1 MKKKV
6 LILGS
11 EGQVGAHLKDYLK
24 NKNYSV
30 LEFDIAKSK
39 FQDLRKIRNKKL
51 ANLIRQSSF
60 IYFLAFDVGG
70 SRYLNKY
77 QNTFGFV
84 SNNILLM
91 QNTFE
96 LIRKYKKKF
105 IFASSQMSNMNHSN
119 YGVLKSV
126 GEKYTKIL
134 CGITVKFWNVY
145 GIEKDL
151 TKSHVITDFIIK
163 ALTKK
168 KISMLTNGNEEREFL
183 YAEDCCRGLEI
194 IMKKFDSIIKQKN
207 YIDLTTF
214 KSTKIINIA
223 KIIKT
228 LLKKMNLE
236 ISIVP
241 SKNKDIVQMNKK
253 NKADKYFL
261 KFWKP
266 KNSIQEGIEEVLK
279 YYTAQYKKIFN
290 CKI

>member
-1 MKKKV
+1 MRKKV

-39 FQDLRKIRNKKL
+39 FQDLRKFRNKKL

-279 YYTAQYKKIFN
+279 YYTAQYKKNI
-290 CKI
+290 

>member
-11 EGQVGAHLKDYLK
+11 EGQIGFHLQNYLK
-24 NKNYSV
+24 NKQYSIF
-30 LEFDIAKSK
+30 EFDLINSKS
-39 FQDLRKIRNKKL
+39 QDLRKTNNKKL
-51 ANLIRQSSF
+51 NNLIKKSAF

-70 SRYLNKY
+70 SRYLKKY
-77 QNTFGFV
+77 QNTFDFV

-91 QNTFE
+91 QNTFA
-96 LIRKYKKKF
+96 LIKKYKKKF

-119 YGVLKSV
+119 YGVLKSI

-134 CGITVKFWNVY
+134 GGITVKFWNVY

-151 TKSHVITDFIIK
+151 SKSHVITDFIIK

-168 KISMLTNGNEEREFL
+168 KISMLTNGKEEREFL
-183 YAEDCCRGLEI
+183 YAEDCCIGLEI
-194 IMKKFDSIIKQKN
+194 MMKKFDKIIKQKD

-214 KSTKIINIA
+214 KSTKIIDIA
-223 KIIKT
+223 KIIQD
-228 LLKKMNLE
+228 LLSKMN
-236 ISIVP
+236 IKITIVP
-241 SKNKDIVQMNKK
+241 SKNKDTIQMNKK

-266 KNSIQEGIEEVLK
+266 QYSTRSGINEALK
-279 YYTAQYKKIFN
+279 FYIYKYKKI
-290 CKI
+290 ID

>member
-39 FQDLRKIRNKKL
+39 FQDLRKFRNKKL

-134 CGITVKFWNVY
+134 GGITVKFWNVY

-279 YYTAQYKKIFN
+279 YYTAQYKKNI
-290 CKI
+290 

>member
-134 CGITVKFWNVY
+134 GGITVKFWNVY

-279 YYTAQYKKIFN
+279 YYTAQYKKNI
-290 CKI
+290 

>member
-1 MKKKV
+1 MRKKV

-39 FQDLRKIRNKKL
+39 FQDLRKFRNKKL
-51 ANLIRQSSF
+51 VNLIRQSSF

-134 CGITVKFWNVY
+134 GGITVKFWNVY

-194 IMKKFDSIIKQKN
+194 VMKKFDSIIKQKN

-279 YYTAQYKKIFN
+279 YYTTQYKKNI
-290 CKI
+290 

>member
-134 CGITVKFWNVY
+134 GGITVKFWNVY

-279 YYTAQYKKIFN
+279 YYITQYKKNI
-290 CKI
+290 

>member
-1 MKKKV
+1 MRKKV

-39 FQDLRKIRNKKL
+39 FQDLRKFRNKKL
-51 ANLIRQSSF
+51 VNLIRQSSF

-134 CGITVKFWNVY
+134 GGITVKFWNVY

-253 NKADKYFL
+253 NTADKYFL

-279 YYTAQYKKIFN
+279 YYTTQYKKNI
-290 CKI
+290 

>member
-11 EGQVGAHLKDYLK
+11 EGQVGAHLKDFLRR
-24 NKNYSV
+24 NNYSV

-39 FQDLRKIRNKKL
+39 YEDLRKFRNKKL
-51 ANLIRQSSF
+51 QGLIKKSAF

-77 QNTFGFV
+77 QNTFDFV

-91 QNTFE
+91 QNTFA
-96 LIRKYKKKF
+96 LIKKYKKKF

-119 YGVLKSV
+119 YGVLKSI

-134 CGITVKFWNVY
+134 GGIIVKFWNVY

-151 TKSHVITDFIIK
+151 SKSHVITDFIIK

-168 KISMLTNGNEEREFL
+168 KISMLTNGKEEREFL
-183 YAEDCCRGLEI
+183 YAEDCCIGLEI
-194 IMKKFDSIIKQKN
+194 MMKKFDKIIKQKD

-214 KSTKIINIA
+214 KSTKIIDIA
-223 KIIKT
+223 KIIQD
-228 LLKKMNLE
+228 LLSKMN
-236 ISIVP
+236 IKITIVP
-241 SKNKDIVQMNKK
+241 SKNKDTIQMNKK
-253 NKADKYFL
+253 NKADNYFL

-266 KNSIQEGIEEVLK
+266 QYSIRAGINEVLK
-279 YYTAQYKKIFN
+279 FYAYKYKKN
-290 CKI
+290 N

>member
-279 YYTAQYKKIFN
+279 YYTGQYKKNI
-290 CKI
+290 

>member
-30 LEFDIAKSK
+30 LEFDIATSKS
-39 FQDLRKIRNKKL
+39 QDLRKFRNKKL
-51 ANLIRQSSF
+51 AELIRQSSF
-60 IYFLAFDVGG
+60 VYFLAFDVGG
-70 SRYLNKY
+70 SRYLSKY

-119 YGVLKSV
+119 YGVLKNV

-134 CGITVKFWNVY
+134 GGITVKFWNVY

-151 TKSHVITDFIIK
+151 TKSHVITDFIDK

-194 IMKKFDSIIKQKN
+194 IMKKFDSIIKQKK

-228 LLKKMNLE
+228 LLKKMSLE
-236 ISIVP
+236 VSIVP
-241 SKNKDIVQMNKK
+241 SKNKDIVQKNKK

-266 KNSIQEGIEEVLK
+266 KNSIHEGIEQVLK
-279 YYTAQYKKIFN
+279 YYIAQYKKISN
-290 CKI
+290 CQI

>member
-1 MKKKV
+1 MKDF
-6 LILGS
+6 LRR
-11 EGQVGAHLKDYLK
+11 
-24 NKNYSV
+24 NNYSV

-39 FQDLRKIRNKKL
+39 YEDLRKFRNKKL
-51 ANLIRQSSF
+51 QGLIKKSAF

-77 QNTFGFV
+77 QNTFDFV

-91 QNTFE
+91 QNTFA
-96 LIRKYKKKF
+96 LIKKYKKKF

-119 YGVLKSV
+119 YGVLKSI

-134 CGITVKFWNVY
+134 GGITVKFWNVY

-151 TKSHVITDFIIK
+151 NKSHVITDFIIK

-194 IMKKFDSIIKQKN
+194 MMQKFDKIIKQKDH
-207 YIDLTTF
+207 IDLTTF
-214 KSTKIINIA
+214 KSTKIIDIA
-223 KIIKT
+223 KIIQD
-228 LLKKMNLE
+228 LLSKMN
-236 ISIVP
+236 IKITIVP
-241 SKNKDIVQMNKK
+241 SKNKDTIQMNKK

-266 KNSIQEGIEEVLK
+266 QYSIRSGINEALK
-279 YYTAQYKKIFN
+279 FYIYKYKKI
-290 CKI
+290 ID

>member
-1 MKKKV
+1 MRKKV

-30 LEFDIAKSK
+30 LEFDIATSK
-39 FQDLRKIRNKKL
+39 FQDLRKFRNKKL

-134 CGITVKFWNVY
+134 GGITVKFWNVY

-279 YYTAQYKKIFN
+279 YYITQYKKNI
-290 CKI
+290 

>member
-1 MKKKV
+1 MRKKV

-30 LEFDIAKSK
+30 LEFDIATSK
-39 FQDLRKIRNKKL
+39 FQDLRKFRNKKL

-96 LIRKYKKKF
+96 LIRKYKKNF

-134 CGITVKFWNVY
+134 GGITVKFWNVY

-279 YYTAQYKKIFN
+279 YYITQYKKNI
-290 CKI
+290 

>member
-1 MKKKV
+1 MKKNV

-11 EGQVGAHLKDYLK
+11 EGQVGAHLKDFLRR
-24 NKNYSV
+24 NNYSV

-39 FQDLRKIRNKKL
+39 YEDLRKFRNIKLQGLIKK
-51 ANLIRQSSF
+51 SDF

-70 SRYLNKY
+70 SRYLKKY
-77 QNTFGFV
+77 QNTFDFV

-91 QNTFE
+91 QNTFA
-96 LIRKYKKKF
+96 LIKKYKKKF

-119 YGVLKSV
+119 YGVLKSI

-134 CGITVKFWNVY
+134 GGIIVKFWNVY

-151 TKSHVITDFIIK
+151 SKSHVITDFIIK

-168 KISMLTNGNEEREFL
+168 KISMLTNGKEEREFL
-183 YAEDCCRGLEI
+183 YAEDCCTGLEI
-194 IMKKFDSIIKQKN
+194 MMKKFDKIIKQKD

-214 KSTKIINIA
+214 KSTKIIDIA
-223 KIIKT
+223 KIIQD
-228 LLKKMNLE
+228 LLSKMN
-236 ISIVP
+236 IKITIVP
-241 SKNKDIVQMNKK
+241 SKNKDTLQMNKK

-266 KNSIQEGIEEVLK
+266 QYSIRFGINEVLK
-279 YYTAQYKKIFN
+279 FYAYKYKKI
-290 CKI
+290 ID

>member
-30 LEFDIAKSK
+30 LEFDIATSK
-39 FQDLRKIRNKKL
+39 FQDLRKFRNKKL

-134 CGITVKFWNVY
+134 GGITVKFWNVY

-279 YYTAQYKKIFN
+279 YYITQYKKNI
-290 CKI
+290 

>member
-6 LILGS
+6 LLLGS

-30 LEFDIAKSK
+30 LEFDIATSKS
-39 FQDLRKIRNKKL
+39 QDLRKFRNKKL
-51 ANLIRQSSF
+51 AELIRQSSF
-60 IYFLAFDVGG
+60 VYFLAFDVGG
-70 SRYLNKY
+70 SRYLSKY

-119 YGVLKSV
+119 YGVLKNV

-134 CGITVKFWNVY
+134 GGITVKFWNVY

-151 TKSHVITDFIIK
+151 TKSHVITDFIVK

-194 IMKKFDSIIKQKN
+194 IMKKFDSIIKQKK

-228 LLKKMNLE
+228 LLKKMSLE
-236 ISIVP
+236 VSIVP
-241 SKNKDIVQMNKK
+241 SKNKDIVQKNKK

-266 KNSIQEGIEEVLK
+266 KNSIHEGIEQVLK
-279 YYTAQYKKIFN
+279 YYIAQYKKISN
-290 CKI
+290 CQI

>member
-1 MKKKV
+1 MRKKV

-30 LEFDIAKSK
+30 LEFDIATSK
-39 FQDLRKIRNKKL
+39 FQDLRKFRNKKL

-134 CGITVKFWNVY
+134 GGITVKFWNVY

-223 KIIKT
+223 KIIKI

-279 YYTAQYKKIFN
+279 YYITQYKKNI
-290 CKI
+290 

>member
-30 LEFDIAKSK
+30 LEFDIATSKS
-39 FQDLRKIRNKKL
+39 QDLRKFRNKKL
-51 ANLIRQSSF
+51 AELIRQSSF
-60 IYFLAFDVGG
+60 VYFLAFDVGG
-70 SRYLNKY
+70 SRYLSKY

-119 YGVLKSV
+119 YGVLKNV

-134 CGITVKFWNVY
+134 GGITVKFWNVY

-151 TKSHVITDFIIK
+151 TKSHVITDFIVK

-194 IMKKFDSIIKQKN
+194 IMKKFDSIIKQKK

-279 YYTAQYKKIFN
+279 YYITQYKKNI
-290 CKI
+290 

>member
-11 EGQVGAHLKDYLK
+11 EGQVGAHLKEYLK

-39 FQDLRKIRNKKL
+39 FQDLRKFRNKKL
-51 ANLIRQSSF
+51 ADLIRQSSF
-60 IYFLAFDVGG
+60 VYFLAFDVGG

-119 YGVLKSV
+119 YGVLKNV

-134 CGITVKFWNVY
+134 GGITVKFWNVY

-151 TKSHVITDFIIK
+151 TKSHVITDFIVK

-228 LLKKMNLE
+228 LLKKMRLE
-236 ISIVP
+236 VSIVP

-266 KNSIQEGIEEVLK
+266 KNSIDEGIEEVLK
-279 YYTAQYKKIFN
+279 YYIAQYKKISN

>member
-134 CGITVKFWNVY
+134 GGITVKFWNVY
-145 GIEKDL
+145 RIEIDL

-279 YYTAQYKKIFN
+279 YYTGQYKKNI
-290 CKI
+290 

>member
-11 EGQVGAHLKDYLK
+11 EGQVGAHLKDYLNRK
-24 NKNYSV
+24 SYSV

-39 FQDLRKIRNKKL
+39 SQDLRAFRNKKL
-51 ANLIRQSSF
+51 SNLIKKSHF

-70 SRYLNKY
+70 SRYLKKY

-96 LIRKYKKKF
+96 LIKKYKKKF

-119 YGVLKSV
+119 YGVLKNV

-134 CGITVKFWNVY
+134 GGITVKFWNVY

-151 TKSHVITDFIIK
+151 SKSHVITDFIIK

-183 YAEDCCRGLEI
+183 YAEDCCKGLEI
-194 IMKKFDSIIKQKN
+194 IMKKFDKIIKQKDH
-207 YIDLTTF
+207 IDLTTF
-214 KSTKIINIA
+214 KSSKIIDIA
-223 KIIKT
+223 KIIKD
-228 LLKKMNLE
+228 LLNKMN
-236 ISIVP
+236 IKITIIR
-241 SKNKDIVQMNKK
+241 SKNKDTVQMNKK

-266 KNSIQEGIEEVLK
+266 EYSINSGIEDVLK
-279 YYTAQYKKIFN
+279 FYTTKYKKN
-290 CKI
+290 N

>member
-1 MKKKV
+1 MRKKV

-11 EGQVGAHLKDYLK
+11 AGQVGAHLKDYLR

-30 LEFDIAKSK
+30 LEFDLATSK
-39 FQDLRKIRNKKL
+39 FQDLRKFKNKKL
-51 ANLIRQSSF
+51 SNLIRQSSF
-60 IYFLAFDVGG
+60 VYFLAFDVGG

-96 LIRKYKKKF
+96 LLRKYKKKF

-119 YGVLKSV
+119 YGVLKSI

-134 CGITVKFWNVY
+134 GGITVKFWNVY

-163 ALTKK
+163 ALTNK
-168 KISMLTNGNEEREFL
+168 KILMLTNGNEEREFL

-194 IMKKFDSIIKQKN
+194 IMKKFDTIIKQKN

-236 ISIVP
+236 VSIVP

-266 KNSIQEGIEEVLK
+266 KNSIHEGIEEVLK
-279 YYTAQYKKIFN
+279 YYILQFKKN
-290 CKI
+290 N

>member
-1 MKKKV
+1 MRKKI

-39 FQDLRKIRNKKL
+39 FQDLRKFRNKKL

-134 CGITVKFWNVY
+134 GGITVKFWNVY

-279 YYTAQYKKIFN
+279 YYTTQYKKNI
-290 CKI
+290 

>member
-279 YYTAQYKKIFN
+279 YYITQYKKNI
-290 CKI
+290 

>member
-1 MKKKV
+1 MRKKV

-96 LIRKYKKKF
+96 L
-105 IFASSQMSNMNHSN
+105 Q
-119 YGVLKSV
+119 
-126 GEKYTKIL
+126 
-134 CGITVKFWNVY
+134 
-145 GIEKDL
+145 
-151 TKSHVITDFIIK
+151 
-163 ALTKK
+163 
-168 KISMLTNGNEEREFL
+168 
-183 YAEDCCRGLEI
+183 
-194 IMKKFDSIIKQKN
+194 
-207 YIDLTTF
+207 TF
-214 KSTKIINIA
+214 VTS
-223 KIIKT
+223 
-228 LLKKMNLE
+228 
-236 ISIVP
+236 
-241 SKNKDIVQMNKK
+241 
-253 NKADKYFL
+253 
-261 KFWKP
+261 
-266 KNSIQEGIEEVLK
+266 
-279 YYTAQYKKIFN
+279 
-290 CKI
+290 

>member
-30 LEFDIAKSK
+30 LEFDIATSKS
-39 FQDLRKIRNKKL
+39 QDLRKFRNKKL
-51 ANLIRQSSF
+51 AELIRQSSF
-60 IYFLAFDVGG
+60 VYFLAFDVGG
-70 SRYLNKY
+70 SRYLSKY

-119 YGVLKSV
+119 YGVLKNV

-134 CGITVKFWNVY
+134 GGITVKFWNVY

-151 TKSHVITDFIIK
+151 TKSHVITDFIVK

-194 IMKKFDSIIKQKN
+194 IMKKFDSIIKQKK

-223 KIIKT
+223 KIIKKIF
-228 LLKKMNLE
+228 KKENVD
-236 ISIVP
+236 IKIQAKK
-241 SKNKDIVQMNKK
+241 SKDLIQVNKRNKV
-253 NKADKYFL
+253 NKYFL

-266 KNSIQEGIEEVLK
+266 KTSIKDGINSIVHH
-279 YYTAQYKKIFN
+279 YKK
-290 CKI
+290 

>member
-105 IFASSQMSNMNHSN
+105 IFACSQMSNMNHSN

-134 CGITVKFWNVY
+134 GGITVKFWNVY

-279 YYTAQYKKIFN
+279 YYTGQYKKNI
-290 CKI
+290 

>member
-1 MKKKV
+1 MRKKV

-30 LEFDIAKSK
+30 LEFDIATSK
-39 FQDLRKIRNKKL
+39 FQDLRKFRNKKL

-134 CGITVKFWNVY
+134 GGITVKFWNVY

-214 KSTKIINIA
+214 KSTKIIHIA

-279 YYTAQYKKIFN
+279 YYITQYKKNI
-290 CKI
+290 

>member
-1 MKKKV
+1 MRKKV

-39 FQDLRKIRNKKL
+39 FQDLRKFRNKKL

-279 YYTAQYKKIFN
+279 YYITQYKKNI
-290 CKI
+290 

>member
-1 MKKKV
+1 MRKKV

-134 CGITVKFWNVY
+134 GGITVKFWNVY

-279 YYTAQYKKIFN
+279 YYTTQYKKNI
-290 CKI
+290 

>member
-279 YYTAQYKKIFN
+279 YYTAQYKKNI
-290 CKI
+290 

>member
-1 MKKKV
+1 MRKKV

-30 LEFDIAKSK
+30 LEFDIATSK
-39 FQDLRKIRNKKL
+39 FQDLRKFRNKKL

-119 YGVLKSV
+119 YGVLKNV

-134 CGITVKFWNVY
+134 GGITVKFWNVY

-279 YYTAQYKKIFN
+279 YYITQYKKNI
-290 CKI
+290 